1 MAIVVRLDVMLA
13 QRKMKARQLAQ
24 EIGITEP
31 NLSLL
36 KSGKVKGMRF
46 DTLERICEVLQC
58 QPGDLLEYQPGAA
71 ANVRI
76 THNEPGKDCAF
87 LGDVTGSQGNFLA
100 GAITSNAD
108 LETGARNDLK
118 NRAAAL
124 GGNVV
129 YLLTQRA
136 GQTGGKDHQE
146 QTNVTLSGNVYRCG

>member
-1 MAIVVRLDVMLA
+1 MPVLSAIPRAARRAVFLLA
-13 QRKMKARQLAQ
+13 CTAPLAACAP
-24 EIGITEP
+24 TA
-31 NLSLL
+31 LA
-36 KSGKVKGMRF
+36 
-46 DTLERICEVLQC
+46 
-58 QPGDLLEYQPGAA
+58 PGGA

-76 THNEPGKDCAF
+76 THNEPGKECAF